1 MSLITKNQL
10 SLVLQSIK
18 TLLSFKAN
26 KDEVVHK
33 NELTE
38 YNAIAIAMETGLLPG
53 GIPVAE
59 DGKIYTD
66 EKGVIYT
73 L

>member
-26 KDEVVHK
+26 KDEVVYK
-33 NELTE
+33 DEITE
-38 YNAIAIAMETGLLPG
+38 YNAIVIAMETGLLPSE
-53 GIPVAE
+53 IPVAE
-59 DGKIYTD
+59 DGAIYTD